1 MTVSAMENQIK
12 KNNIAATGFVTMQL
26 SHRSYRSV
34 SAHVLIFDVENVLQ
48 YKDI

>member
-12 KNNIAATGFVTMQL
+12 NNIAAAGFDTMQL

-34 SAHVLIFDVENVLQ
+34 SVHVFIFDMENLLQ